1 MELKTVK
8 IENPDNLN
16 MILGHTHFIKSVE
29 DIHEA
34 VVSTVPM
41 AKFGLA
47 FCEASGKCLI
57 RWSGNDEEM
66 VELAKANASALA
78 AGHCFIIFLGEGYF
92 PINVMKALKDYDETK

>member
-41 AKFGLA
+41 AKFCLA
-47 FCEASGKCLI
+47 FCEASDVCLI
-57 RWSGNDEEM
+57 RHSGTDNKL
-66 VELAKANASALA
+66 V
-78 AGHCFIIFLGEGYF
+78 
-92 PINVMKALKDYDETK
+92 